1 MKKVRKNEEEM
12 KEGKLRNV
20 KNSHDNDINSK
31 QIRLMYIN
39 LILTDFCTSLHYP
52 KTNRKTNLKNSL

>member
-39 LILTDFCTSLHYP
+39 LI
-52 KTNRKTNLKNSL
+52 